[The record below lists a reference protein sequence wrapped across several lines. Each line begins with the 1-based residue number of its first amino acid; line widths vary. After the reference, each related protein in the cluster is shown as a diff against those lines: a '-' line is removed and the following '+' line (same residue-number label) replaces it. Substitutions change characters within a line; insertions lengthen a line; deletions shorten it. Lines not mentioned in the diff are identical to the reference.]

1 MSDKEYLTAKVDA
14 DSPIYEQFQTVIEE
28 EGYESNSEAVRAL
41 VRDGLK
47 QRNQQG
53 DERRADTPLTA
64 ILAFAEREIPLQVRA
79 LGWMLTFAGAMLT
92 FFEMGV
98 IGGPVWLVAGGF
110 FGFVA
115 LTNLFGILSPLAT
128 YFLPETEAGNPAES
142 SDEVDA

>member
-14 DSPIYEQFQTVIEE
+14 DSPLYEQFETVIEE

-47 QRNQQG
+47 QRDKQ
-53 DERRADTPLTA
+53 RADTPLTA

-128 YFLPETEAGNPAES
+128 YFLPGTEAADPAENT
-142 SDEVDA
+142 DEVEA